1 MSSTNQ
7 YVPQPGDRVAA
18 LGQNGTFKV
27 LKVYEQGHTADLKLI
42 GANFQLDRI
51 PWGALSLLLNA
62 REDVNQAA
70 ARIVREATER
80 D

>member
-1 MSSTNQ
+1 MAKEPYLKPSKEHREFFQCS
-7 YVPQPGDRVAA
+7 VCELA
-18 LGQNGTFKV
+18 FKPNPND
-27 LKVYEQGHTADLKLI
+27 QGEMIRLFNEHL
-42 GANFQLDRI
+42 RI
-51 PWGALSLLLNA
+51 VHKEP

>member
-1 MSSTNQ
+1 MNLTFLCVKCKYPHHFESGDLQGQASVSFTCNGCGT
-7 YVPQPGDRVAA
+7 PQEVELP
-18 LGQNGTFKV
+18 FK
-27 LKVYEQGHTADLKLI
+27 KK
-42 GANFQLDRI
+42 
-51 PWGALSLLLNA
+51 S